1 MHAKSRISASVSAT
15 AVVIATAGLLA
26 AGPSAAAD
34 CPDSTAITSNLTCT
48 ITGPAGQLAKYDV
61 EVIGAGGGSNQGG
74 DANDGGS
81 GAIVTATLEIPT
93 GSNLAITIGRGGAT
107 GTNLGPGSG
116 GGGSTGLELGS
127 TLLVEAGGGGGVG
140 NYYGGGSGAANNTA
154 AGGNAADNDYS
165 GSPCLAPGSGGQGA
179 PGTGAPG
186 DGGLAS
192 GGNWTCSAMSAAG
205 SDGQPASSD
214 GSGGAGGA
222 TGLDQPGGSGG
233 NGLSP
238 GGNGGFYEAGDT
250 YSGGGGGGGYG
261 GGGGGTGDGSS
272 SNTGGGAGGS
282 YVNADYLVGSAAYA
296 PSAPGSPGGGGD
308 GAAAESGSDGQVT
321 LTLKGYV
328 PDESGL
334 SVNALSASTKLPRA
348 GRSVLVRSATISPA
362 GAGAI
367 SSISV
372 RCRPVTRGDIRWC
385 VATSNRKTGRVVVHT
400 LGMGKVRITVVIK
413 TRSKSDSYQPQRWA
427 RTWTTR

>member
-1 MHAKSRISASVSAT
+1 MRNKTRIAASASAT
-15 AVVIATAGLLA
+15 AIVIATAGLVF

-34 CPDSTAITSNLTCT
+34 CPDGTAITSNLTCT
-48 ITGPAGQLAKYDV
+48 VTGPAGQLAKYDV

-74 DANDGGS
+74 DENDGGS

-93 GSNLAITIGRGGAT
+93 GSSLDITIGRGGAT
-107 GTNLGPGSG
+107 GTNAGPGSG
-116 GGGSTGLELGS
+116 GGGSTGLEIGS

-154 AGGNAADNDYS
+154 AGGDAADNAYN

-192 GGNWTCSAMSAAG
+192 GGDWTCPAMSAAG

-222 TGLDQPGGSGG
+222 TGVGEPGGSGG

-238 GGNGGFYEAGDT
+238 GGNGGYHDGPE

-282 YVNADYLVGSAAYA
+282 YVNADYLVGSAAYE
-296 PSAPGSPGGGGD
+296 PSAPGFPGGGGD
-308 GAAAESGSDGQVT
+308 GESAESGSDGQVT

-328 PDESGL
+328 PDASGL
-334 SVNALSASTKLPRA
+334 SVNAVPASTKLPRA
-348 GRSVLVRSATISPA
+348 GRSVLVRSATVSPA
-362 GAGAI
+362 SAGVI

-372 RCRPVTRGDIRWC
+372 RCRPLTRGDVRWC
-385 VATSNRKTGRVVVHT
+385 VASMNRHTGRVVVRT
-400 LGMGKVRITVVIK
+400 LGMGKIRVTVVIK
-413 TRSKSDSYQPQRWA
+413 TRSKSASYQPQTWA
-427 RTWTTR
+427 RSWTTR